1 MEKMCWNFR
10 CAGAFV
16 ITVQINVRPRRKNW
30 ELNQKTSYNVLK
42 LSLFDQTGRLA
53 MQPSA

>member
-1 MEKMCWNFR
+1 MCWNFR